1 MAKDYTRSVP
11 WTDRAKRSFRLH
23 LDPWLLLALAGVA
36 GLGLLVLHSA
46 ARSDF
51 AVLERQAVRLAVGFA
66 AMVCVAQVSPRFYR
80 RWMPLLYLVGV
91 GLLVVV
97 LFGGAIAHGSQRWL
111 DLPGLPRFQPSE
123 VVKLAVPLAVAWYLH
138 DRPHPPNLRDVTVVL
153 GLVGLP
159 AGLIFM
165 QPDLGT
171 ALMVCAGG
179 LGVLLLA
186 GVRWPYLL
194 AAGATAL
201 AAAPLFWLF
210 AMPDYQKRRVLT
222 LFNPEGDPQGA
233 GWNIIQSKTALGS
246 GGFSGKGLFEGTQSQ
261 LGFLPASR
269 TDFIIAVIGEELGLI
284 GVTLT
289 LALYIV
295 VIARSL
301 FIATQAED
309 TFARLAAGG
318 LTLVF
323 FAYVFVNIAMVSGLL
338 PVVGVPLPLVSYGG
352 TAAITVLLGFGI
364 VMSAYS
370 RRH

>member
-11 WTDRAKRSFRLH
+11 WTGAPRRSFRL
-23 LDPWLLLALAGVA
+23 LVDPWLLLALS
-36 GLGLLVLHSA
+36 GLVGFGLLVLHSA
-46 ARSDF
+46 ARSDP
-51 AVLERQAVRLAVGFA
+51 AILESQAVRLAIGFV
-66 AMVCVAQVSPRFYR
+66 AMIAVAQFSPRFYR
-80 RWMPLLYLVGV
+80 RWMPVLYLTVV
-91 GLLVVV
+91 AMLAVVLLV
-97 LFGGAIAHGSQRWL
+97 GHIAGGSQRWL

-123 VVKLAVPLAVAWYLH
+123 VAKLAVPLTVAWYLH
-138 DRPHPPNLRDVTVVL
+138 DRPQPPNLRDVAMVVA
-153 GLVGLP
+153 LVGVP
-159 AGLIFM
+159 AGFIVV

-179 LGVLLLA
+179 FGVLLLA
-186 GVRWPYLL
+186 GIRWPYLFGAV
-194 AAGATAL
+194 AAVMT
-201 AAAPLFWLF
+201 AAPVFWLF
-210 AMPDYQKRRVLT
+210 LMPDYQKQRVRT
-222 LFNPEGDPQGA
+222 LFDPERDPQGA

-269 TDFIIAVIGEELGLI
+269 TDFIIAVIGEELGLV
-284 GVTLT
+284 GVTLM
-289 LALYIV
+289 LALYLV

-352 TAAITVLLGFGI
+352 TAAITLLLGFGI
-364 VMSAYS
+364 VMSVYS
-370 RRH
+370 RRT

>member
-1 MAKDYTRSVP
+1 MAKDYARSAP
-11 WTDRAKRSFRLH
+11 WTPRAKRSFRLH
-23 LDPWLLLALAGVA
+23 VDPWLLLALT
-36 GLGLLVLHSA
+36 GLVGFGLLVLTSA

-51 AVLERQAVRLAVGFA
+51 AVLERQGVRLAVGFA
-66 AMVCVAQVSPRFYR
+66 AMMCVAQFAPRLYR

-91 GLLVVV
+91 GLLAVV
-97 LFGGAIAHGSQRWL
+97 LLGGTVAYGSRRWL

-123 VVKLAVPLAVAWYLH
+123 IVKVAVPLAVAWYLH
-138 DRPHPPNLRDVTVVL
+138 DRPHPPNLRDVAVVL
-153 GLVGLP
+153 ALVGLP
-159 AGLIFM
+159 AGLIYL
-165 QPDLGT
+165 QPDFGT

-179 LGVLLLA
+179 FGVLLLA
-186 GVRWPYLL
+186 GLRWPWFLG
-194 AAGATAL
+194 AGAVAL
-201 AAAPLFWLF
+201 AAAPVFWVF
-210 AMPDYQKRRVLT
+210 VMADYQKQRVLT
-222 LFNPEGDPQGA
+222 LFDPAGDPQGA

-309 TFARLAAGG
+309 TFGRLAAGG

-352 TAAITVLLGFGI
+352 TAAITALLGFGV
-364 VMSAYS
+364 VMSVYS
-370 RRH
+370 RRN